1 MEKKWI
7 CYECGNSKDIELKK
21 LIRRYEGDG
30 YGFDLKVEI
39 PVCNNCGNE
48 IYDEEIED
56 KIREKA
62 NRIIREKKNI
72 ITCDEIKR
80 ILIKYNVS
88 QKTLS
93 KLLGWGEITLT
104 RYITKNYTPNK
115 ENSDLLKEIENP
127 YIFLKYINKELQ
139 NENSSIDKK
148 LIIKSQK
155 EVNNLLTKMENENG
169 KIYKVINWF
178 LKESNEEN
186 PITHLS
192 LQKSLYFVQ
201 SWSKIINDQWIFNDD
216 CQAWIHGAVYPNIY
230 EIFKNF
236 KYDHLPQ
243 ISKEIDLDEREIKL
257 LKLVKKYYTDV
268 YTPRTLE
275 NICHKEKPYKLA
287 RIGKNIDE
295 RSNEIIEKDNIEKYY
310 KDISYKY
317 HITSN
322 SFDGIK
328 QYLVDIL

>member
-1 MEKKWI
+1 
-7 CYECGNSKDIELKK
+7 
-21 LIRRYEGDG
+21 
-30 YGFDLKVEI
+30 
-39 PVCNNCGNE
+39 
-48 IYDEEIED
+48 
-56 KIREKA
+56 
-62 NRIIREKKNI
+62 
-72 ITCDEIKR
+72 
-80 ILIKYNVS
+80 
-88 QKTLS
+88 
-93 KLLGWGEITLT
+93 
-104 RYITKNYTPNK
+104 
-115 ENSDLLKEIENP
+115 
-127 YIFLKYINKELQ
+127 FLKYINKELQ

-148 LIIKSQK
+148 LIIKSQR
-155 EVNNLLTKMENENG
+155 EVNSLLTKMENENG

-201 SWSKIINDQWIFNDD
+201 SWSKIINNQWIFNDD

-295 RSNEIIEKDNIEKYY
+295 RSNEII
-310 KDISYKY
+310 
-317 HITSN
+317 
-322 SFDGIK
+322 
-328 QYLVDIL
+328 

>member
-1 MEKKWI
+1 M
-7 CYECGNSKDIELKK
+7 
-21 LIRRYEGDG
+21 IRRYEGDG

-72 ITCDEIKR
+72 ITCDEIKK

-115 ENSDLLKEIENP
+115 ENNDLLKEIENP

-148 LIIKSQK
+148 LIIKSQR
-155 EVNNLLTKMENENG
+155 EVNSLLTKMENENG

-201 SWSKIINDQWIFNDD
+201 SWSKIINNQWIFNDD

-243 ISKEIDLDEREIKL
+243 
-257 LKLVKKYYTDV
+257 
-268 YTPRTLE
+268 
-275 NICHKEKPYKLA
+275 NI
-287 RIGKNIDE
+287 
-295 RSNEIIEKDNIEKYY
+295 
-310 KDISYKY
+310 
-317 HITSN
+317 
-322 SFDGIK
+322 
-328 QYLVDIL
+328 